1 MKQHLS
7 GEELSELLLTPR
19 ASNVHLAT
27 CASCRAEQDR
37 LRRVLAELPSLARV
51 AAQNT
56 DAFWEKQRT
65 AIWTDIVTLQ
75 SRKQFSVLA
84 WALGAA
90 VLVVA
95 GLLLSIAPAPAP
107 TRAEADPDHELMI
120 QLERT
125 LQSEVPEA
133 LEPAA
138 LLAREITQNT
148 QPNSLSPVQKKES
161 GHEN

>member
-1 MKQHLS
+1 
-7 GEELSELLLTPR
+7 
-19 ASNVHLAT
+19 
-27 CASCRAEQDR
+27 
-37 LRRVLAELPSLARV
+37 
-51 AAQNT
+51 
-56 DAFWEKQRT
+56 
-65 AIWTDIVTLQ
+65 
-75 SRKQFSVLA
+75 
-84 WALGAA
+84 
-90 VLVVA
+90 
-95 GLLLSIAPAPAP
+95 
-107 TRAEADPDHELMI
+107 MI